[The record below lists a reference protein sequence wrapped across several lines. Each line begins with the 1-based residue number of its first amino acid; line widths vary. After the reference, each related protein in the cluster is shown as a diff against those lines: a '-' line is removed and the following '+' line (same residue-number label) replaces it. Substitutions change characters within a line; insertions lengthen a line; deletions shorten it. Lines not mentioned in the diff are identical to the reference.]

1 MRVLHVIAIL
11 VGVIAGV
18 FFIGAQ
24 FLPAQMEISRNG
36 EFCHS
41 QERVFEA
48 LETPEQIAGWS
59 LFTVDADLPVTHADD
74 PGPGGWVRWTGN
86 EGEVIEWRIVDSDPP
101 RAIEYAI
108 NLDDEFIVSAAGQVD
123 KPDRENVDL
132 RMSLTMEPETT
143 LGRWGMLLMSWAPG
157 GDSVG
162 DALEQE
168 IGNLRDFLAAQTGDC
183 GSSPA
188 TDA

>member
-11 VGVIAGV
+11 VGVIAGI

-36 EFCHS
+36 ELCHS
-41 QERVFEA
+41 RTRVFEA

-59 LFTVDADLPVTHADD
+59 LFTVDADLPVTHADNI
-74 PGPGGWVRWTGN
+74 GPGGWVRWSGDEDET
-86 EGEVIEWRIVDSDPP
+86 IEWRIVGSNPP
-101 RAIEYAI
+101 RDIDYII
-108 NLDDEFIVSAAGQVD
+108 NLDDEFTVSASGRVD
-123 KPDRENVDL
+123 TRGDGNVDL

-162 DALEQE
+162 DALEKE
-168 IGNLRDFLAAQTGDC
+168 IGNLQDFLAAQAGDC
-183 GSSPA
+183 SSKPA
-188 TDA
+188 TEV

>member
-1 MRVLHVIAIL
+1 MKVLHVIAIL
-11 VGVIAGV
+11 VGVVAGI

-41 QERVFEA
+41 RARVFEA

-59 LFTVDADLPVTHADD
+59 MFTAKANLPVTHAETA
-74 PGPGGWVRWTGN
+74 GPGGWVRWSGD

-101 RAIEYAI
+101 HGIDYAI
-108 NLDDEFIVSAAGQVD
+108 NFDDEFAVSAAGRIEASD
-123 KPDRENVDL
+123 GGDLNL
-132 RMSLTMEPETT
+132 RMSLNIEPEST
-143 LGRWGMLLMSWAPG
+143 LGRWGMLLVSWAPG

-162 DALEQE
+162 DALDEE
-168 IGNLRDFLAAQTGDC
+168 ITNLKEYLESVAGAC
-183 GSSPA
+183 GTEPVA
-188 TDA
+188 DV

>member
-1 MRVLHVIAIL
+1 MKVLHVIAIL
-11 VGVIAGV
+11 VGVVAGI

-24 FLPAQMEISRNG
+24 FLPSQMEISR
-36 EFCHS
+36 ESELCHS
-41 QERVFEA
+41 QDRVFEA

-74 PGPGGWVRWTGN
+74 TGPGGWVRWSGD
-86 EGEVIEWRIVDSDPP
+86 EGEVIEWRISDSDPP
-101 RAIEYAI
+101 RDIEYAI
-108 NLDDEFIVSAAGQVD
+108 NLDDEFAVSAAGRVRRAD
-123 KPDRENVDL
+123 DETANL

-143 LGRWGMLLMSWAPG
+143 LGRWGMLFMSWSPG

-168 IGNLRDFLAAQTGDC
+168 IGNLRDFLAAEAGEC
-183 GSSPA
+183 GLDPVTES
-188 TDA
+188 